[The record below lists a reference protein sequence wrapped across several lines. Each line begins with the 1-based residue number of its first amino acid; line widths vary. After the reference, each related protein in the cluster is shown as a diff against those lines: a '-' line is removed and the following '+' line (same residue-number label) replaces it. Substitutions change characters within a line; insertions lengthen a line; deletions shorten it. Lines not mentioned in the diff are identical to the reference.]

1 MQESRVKK
9 TILNARVN
17 TICYFLSLFVAFFTR
32 RVFIEHLGTEFLGL
46 SGTLSSLLGFL
57 NLAELG
63 VGSAIGYFLYKPL
76 VERNYDKMR
85 ELISLLGY
93 IYRIIGLFILVAGI
107 ILALFLPII
116 YLDLQFSFSVVYVGY
131 FAILASSMIGYFC
144 NYQAMILWSDQKG
157 YIVTGYFQFT
167 ATIKVILQMVLAI
180 YLTNYILYFII
191 EFLFGIVN
199 AIILRYKVRVTYPW
213 LHTELSR
220 GRELFR
226 AYPEVWRK
234 VRDLFFHKIGSF
246 VQFQIAP
253 FFIYGYVSL
262 PMVALYNN
270 YTIVTQ
276 KMQSLVGGVL
286 GSSGAGV
293 GALIAE
299 GDITKIY
306 KTHQELFA
314 LHYLSS
320 FIIASFIYYLIPDFI
335 VLWLGS
341 AEYVLTSTVA
351 FLICFNLFLGMARG
365 AVDHFIGGY
374 GLFHD
379 IWAPLVE
386 SIIFVVVSALFGYF
400 YGLAGVL
407 LGPAVSLMIVVYVWK
422 PYFLYTQGFHIPFY
436 RYFLMVGQHLLPLVV
451 SYFIAVKLL
460 SFIPL
465 AIISPWLAWIV
476 KASIFVVFE
485 GVLSFVF
492 YYIVSP
498 AWRSLV
504 NRFIW
509 SFKNIK

>member
-1 MQESRVKK
+1 M
-9 TILNARVN
+9 LNARVN

-63 VGSAIGYFLYKPL
+63 VGGAIGYFLYKPL
-76 VERNYDKMR
+76 VDRNYDKMR

-107 ILALFLPII
+107 ILSLFLPVI
-116 YLDLQFSFSVVYVGY
+116 YPDLQFSLSVVYVGY

-144 NYQAMILWSDQKG
+144 NYQAVILWSDQKG
-157 YIVTGYFQFT
+157 YVVTGYFQLT
-167 ATIKVILQMVLAI
+167 TTIKVILQMVLAI
-180 YLTNYILYFII
+180 YFTDYILYFII

-199 AIILRYKVRVTYPW
+199 AIILHHKVRVTYPW
-213 LHTELSR
+213 LSTELSR

-234 VRDLFFHKIGSF
+234 VRDLFFHRIGSF
-246 VQFQIAP
+246 VQSQIAP

-262 PMVALYNN
+262 TMVALYNN

-314 LHYLSS
+314 LHYLAS
-320 FIIASFIYYLIPDFI
+320 FIIATSIYYLIPDFI

-341 AEYVLTSTVA
+341 SEYVLASSVS
-351 FLICFNLFLGMARG
+351 FLICLNLFFGMARG
-365 AVDHFIGGY
+365 AVDQFIGGY

-386 SIIFVVVSALFGYF
+386 SLIFVAASALFGYF

-407 LGPAVSLMIVVYVWK
+407 LGPVVSLLIVIYLWK
-422 PYFLYTQGFHIPFY
+422 PYFLYSQGFHIPFY
-436 RYFLMVGQHLLPLVV
+436 RYLLLVAQHLLPLVV

-460 SFIPL
+460 TIIPL
-465 AIISPWLAWIV
+465 SIASSWIAWIIR
-476 KASIFVVFE
+476 AALFVIFE
-485 GVLSFVF
+485 GILSFVLL
-492 YYIVSP
+492 YLISP
-498 AWRSLV
+498 GWRSLL
-504 NRFIW
+504 NRLIW
-509 SFKNIK
+509 SVKNIK